1 MTTTQIF
8 KNSTGLHIEGN
19 LIAGDYL
26 ADLVTGSIK
35 GQAPEDFGFAKADK
49 LADEIAT
56 VWGEAKKFWA
66 GFKKSREESS
76 FSESGTTETRKAWVV
91 PLLYNLGYLPS
102 FRGEVEVID
111 GQSFAISHRAGMPSP
126 PSPLSQKGRGGER
139 ESEILSP
146 SPRGRGARG
155 EGEPPIHITGCRI
168 RLDHKPPSGNPRL
181 SAHGLMQE
189 YLNRTEHLW
198 GITTNGLQWR
208 LLRDSSLMT
217 RLTYIEFDLEQIL
230 EGENFA
236 DFGLFY
242 RLFHRSRLPIGMDD
256 AHECLLEF
264 YHQETLQQGGRVR
277 DRLRDG
283 VERAIAQL
291 GNGFLQHPKNQV
303 LRDKFAAKE
312 ISDRDFYRQI
322 LLLIYRLL
330 FLMVAE
336 SRNLLLTGEDPEKVR
351 IYEEYYSIERLRALA
366 EKAIVPRREGFQ
378 DLWQGLRVTFCL
390 FDENWRGELLGL
402 SPLNGDLFGST
413 TLPELNVSALDNY
426 DLMVVIRNLS
436 LYAPT
441 DKTQLRRVNYA
452 ALDVEEL
459 GSVYESLLDFHPQV
473 SLSQGKYEFLLVAG
487 SDRKTTGAYYTPS
500 ELVAQLVKSALE
512 PVIAERMNEAKNSL
526 TPQPPLPRGEG
537 EQDEFQ
543 NPSPSGRG
551 AGVRDSWEISDDLRK
566 KMQDVARQFRKEPTQ
581 SEAILWEAIR
591 NRKLENRKFRRQHP
605 IGTFIVDFFCR
616 EENLIVE
623 VDGLIHESQQE
634 LDRQRQG
641 LLESL
646 GLHFVRV
653 SSQQVETSLFET
665 LETIKQSF
673 LLPSPSG
680 RGAGGEGLQQ
690 LQESALLS
698 IKVCDPA
705 CGSGHFLL
713 AAARRIGKELAKVR
727 TGEAAPSPE
736 PLREATRDVIQHCI
750 YGVDINPLAVD
761 LCKVALW
768 IEGFAKGMP
777 LNFLDHRIKCGNSLV
792 GVLNLDVLKEGIPDE
807 AFKAVTGDDKALSS
821 IKKKANKQERLKD
834 LKGQLST
841 AGQLDDDL
849 AEIASAWQELDRIP
863 ENTPEFVKQKKERY
877 EANQRDRKWWRS
889 RSACNLWTAA
899 FFMPL
904 TEQNLQLLPTTAA
917 LVRLLNEEIP
927 SPPSPLSQ
935 KGRGGTGTEE
945 NLAPLSP
952 LGRGAGGEGLPAIG
966 IRDIVDAANQLASE
980 KGFFHWALEFP
991 DVFEN
996 DGFDCILGN
1005 PPWERIKLQ
1014 EKEFFALRDG
1024 EIAKAANK
1032 SEREKLI
1039 KALPTQKPE
1048 LAREFEAAKHD
1059 AEAQSKFIRESNRFP
1074 LTAVG
1079 DVNTYAVFSETA
1091 RDLIAGNGRAGII
1104 VPTGIATDDTTK
1116 KFFSD
1121 LVQKQSLDSLIGFEN
1136 EAFIFSEVH
1145 NAFKFCA
1152 LVITGKARI
1161 INATDFI
1168 FLCRYF
1174 FDIKEQRRHFTLTSK
1189 DIALI
1194 NPNTLTCPIFRTVVD
1209 AKIIKKIYQNIPVLE
1224 NEKTGEN
1231 PWDISFMS
1239 MFHMANDSEL
1249 FHNSPSQNTVL
1260 LYEAKMF
1267 WHYDHRF
1274 STYEN
1279 AKQADINSGRLPQTI
1294 PEMKQDSNFD
1304 IKSRYWIN
1312 RAEVENRLAN
1322 KWNKQWLIGFR
1333 DITTAT
1339 NERTAIFSLLPRVA
1353 VGHKAP
1359 LLLTNEKVQL
1369 VLCLFS
1375 NFNSLV
1381 FDFVARQKVGGTSFS
1396 FFIFK
1401 QLPVLPPDRYSQNDI
1416 NYITPLVLELT
1427 YTAWDIK
1434 PFADDIWNPT
1444 PTRSQSEIEGSKTE
1458 THSILT
1464 QVSDKQQL
1472 GLDLEL
1478 DLTGKKQLEL
1488 TTPPDPTHQTHLRQ
1502 LILEQWQANRAAFD
1516 QDPHPPTPSPKEGEG
1531 EQDSFRTPLPTWE
1544 RGRGEGLTDNL
1555 EGIPLPP
1562 FIWHET
1568 RRAQIRA
1575 ELDAYYAKLY
1585 GLTRDELRYI
1595 LDPADIYGADFPS
1608 ETFRVLKN
1616 NEMKKYGEY
1625 RTQRLVLEAWDKLG
1639 Y

>member
-1 MTTTQIF
+1 MTTTPII

-19 LIAGDYL
+19 LIAGDFL
-26 ADLVTGSIK
+26 ADLVTGNIK
-35 GQAPEDFGFAKADK
+35 GQAPEDFALAKADK

-91 PLLYNLGYLPS
+91 PLLYNLGYLPT
-102 FRGEVEVID
+102 FRGEAEIVD
-111 GQSFAISHRAGMPSP
+111 GQSFAISHRAGDW
-126 PSPLSQKGRGGER
+126 GGEVTKATTTVT
-139 ESEILSP
+139 S
-146 SPRGRGARG
+146 
-155 EGEPPIHITGCRI
+155 PIHITGCRI

-236 DFGLFY
+236 EFGLFY
-242 RLFHRSRLPIGMDD
+242 RLFHRSRLPQGMDD

-291 GNGFLQHPKNQV
+291 GNGFLQHPKNQA
-303 LRDKFAAKE
+303 LRDALTPPSPSLGEGGRGDEGK

-441 DKTQLRRVNYA
+441 DKAQLRRVNYA

-512 PVIAERMNEAKNSL
+512 PVIAERMKDA
-526 TPQPPLPRGEG
+526 
-537 EQDEFQ
+537 
-543 NPSPSGRG
+543 
-551 AGVRDSWEISDDLRK
+551 DDLQK
-566 KMQDVARQFRKEPTQ
+566 
-581 SEAILWEAIR
+581 
-591 NRKLENRKFRRQHP
+591 
-605 IGTFIVDFFCR
+605 
-616 EENLIVE
+616 
-623 VDGLIHESQQE
+623 
-634 LDRQRQG
+634 
-641 LLESL
+641 
-646 GLHFVRV
+646 
-653 SSQQVETSLFET
+653 
-665 LETIKQSF
+665 
-673 LLPSPSG
+673 
-680 RGAGGEGLQQ
+680 
-690 LQESALLS
+690 ALLS

-792 GVLNLDVLKEGIPDE
+792 GVLNLDVLKKGIPDE

-877 EANQRDRKWWRS
+877 EANQRDLKWWRS

-917 LVRLLNEEIP
+917 LVRLLNEDLNSP
-927 SPPSPLSQ
+927 SGS
-935 KGRGGTGTEE
+935 G
-945 NLAPLSP
+945 
-952 LGRGAGGEGLPAIG
+952 IG
-966 IRDIVDAANQLASE
+966 VRDIVDAANQLASE

-1005 PPWERIKLQ
+1005 PPWEQLQ
-1014 EKEFFALRDG
+1014 LDPREFFVSRIA
-1024 EIAKAANK
+1024 EIADAKNMSARN
-1032 SEREKLI
+1032 KLI
-1039 KALPTQKPE
+1039 ENL
-1048 LAREFEAAKHD
+1048 
-1059 AEAQSKFIRESNRFP
+1059 
-1074 LTAVG
+1074 
-1079 DVNTYAVFSETA
+1079 
-1091 RDLIAGNGRAGII
+1091 
-1104 VPTGIATDDTTK
+1104 K
-1116 KFFSD
+1116 KDNPS
-1121 LVQKQSLDSLIGFEN
+1121 VYWSLE
-1136 EAFIFSEVH
+1136 
-1145 NAFKFCA
+1145 
-1152 LVITGKARI
+1152 
-1161 INATDFI
+1161 
-1168 FLCRYF
+1168 
-1174 FDIKEQRRHFTLTSK
+1174 
-1189 DIALI
+1189 
-1194 NPNTLTCPIFRTVVD
+1194 
-1209 AKIIKKIYQNIPVLE
+1209 KI
-1224 NEKTGEN
+1224 
-1231 PWDISFMS
+1231 
-1239 MFHMANDSEL
+1239 
-1249 FHNSPSQNTVL
+1249 
-1260 LYEAKMF
+1260 EAK
-1267 WHYDHRF
+1267 
-1274 STYEN
+1274 N
-1279 AKQADINSGRLPQTI
+1279 G
-1294 PEMKQDSNFD
+1294 
-1304 IKSRYWIN
+1304 
-1312 RAEVENRLAN
+1312 
-1322 KWNKQWLIGFR
+1322 
-1333 DITTAT
+1333 
-1339 NERTAIFSLLPRVA
+1339 
-1353 VGHKAP
+1353 
-1359 LLLTNEKVQL
+1359 
-1369 VLCLFS
+1369 
-1375 NFNSLV
+1375 
-1381 FDFVARQKVGGTSFS
+1381 
-1396 FFIFK
+1396 
-1401 QLPVLPPDRYSQNDI
+1401 
-1416 NYITPLVLELT
+1416 
-1427 YTAWDIK
+1427 
-1434 PFADDIWNPT
+1434 
-1444 PTRSQSEIEGSKTE
+1444 
-1458 THSILT
+1458 
-1464 QVSDKQQL
+1464 
-1472 GLDLEL
+1472 
-1478 DLTGKKQLEL
+1478 
-1488 TTPPDPTHQTHLRQ
+1488 
-1502 LILEQWQANRAAFD
+1502 
-1516 QDPHPPTPSPKEGEG
+1516 
-1531 EQDSFRTPLPTWE
+1531 
-1544 RGRGEGLTDNL
+1544 
-1555 EGIPLPP
+1555 
-1562 FIWHET
+1562 
-1568 RRAQIRA
+1568 
-1575 ELDAYYAKLY
+1575 
-1585 GLTRDELRYI
+1585 
-1595 LDPADIYGADFPS
+1595 
-1608 ETFRVLKN
+1608 
-1616 NEMKKYGEY
+1616 
-1625 RTQRLVLEAWDKLG
+1625 
-1639 Y
+1639 